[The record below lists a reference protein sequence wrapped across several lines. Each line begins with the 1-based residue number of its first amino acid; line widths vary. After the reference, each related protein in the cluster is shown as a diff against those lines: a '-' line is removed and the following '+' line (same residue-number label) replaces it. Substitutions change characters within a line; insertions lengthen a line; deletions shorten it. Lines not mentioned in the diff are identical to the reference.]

1 MRKLRVLVV
10 DDSVVIRRMV
20 REVVAAD
27 PELEVAGVAANGKIA
42 LAMVDQCTPDVV
54 TLDIEMPEM
63 DGLTALK
70 EIRRTHPAV
79 RIIMFS
85 TLTERAALATLDA
98 LALGADDYVTK
109 PSQVNNVSEGS
120 QRIREQLIPKVKA
133 LCGRRAIP
141 PLPAARIPA
150 PALSRPTERDSRPDV
165 VAIGT
170 STGGPNALAEIL
182 PRIPGDFPLPI
193 LIVQHMP
200 PVFTAFLAER
210 LSASSRIP
218 VKEASPRTEIGPGQ
232 VWIAP
237 GDFHLTVL
245 REGAQV
251 RLATIQ
257 IPPENSCR
265 PSVDVL
271 FRSVAEVYG
280 ARSLAVVLTGM
291 GQDGLRGCERIR
303 EAGGQIVVQ
312 DEASSVVWGMP
323 GAVANAGIADHVLPL
338 AEIADEIIRRA
349 DANRSPDPGAAAR
362 VPGQVV

>member
-1 MRKLRVLVV
+1 MRKLRVLIV
-10 DDSVVIRRMV
+10 DDSAVIRRMV
-20 REVVAAD
+20 RELVAAD

-42 LAMVDQCTPDVV
+42 LAMVDQCTPDAV

-70 EIRRTHPAV
+70 EMRATRPGL

-85 TLTERAALATLDA
+85 TLTERAAMATLDA

-109 PSQVNNVSEGS
+109 PTRVNNLAEGS
-120 QRIREQLIPKVKA
+120 LRIREQLIPKIKA
-133 LCGRRAIP
+133 LCGRRS
-141 PLPAARIPA
+141 LPIASSACVSAPVAALPSKRSCP
-150 PALSRPTERDSRPDV
+150 PDV

-182 PRIPGDFPLPI
+182 ARIPGDFSLPI

-200 PVFTAFLAER
+200 PVFTRFLAER

-218 VKEASPRTEIGPGQ
+218 VKEALPRAEVRRGQ

-237 GDFHLTVL
+237 GDFHLIVL
-245 REGAQV
+245 RDGAQV

-291 GQDGLRGCERIR
+291 GQDGLRGCERIH

-323 GAVANAGIADHVLPL
+323 GAVASAGIADCVLPL
-338 AEIADEIIRRA
+338 AEIAGEIVRK
-349 DANRSPDPGAAAR
+349 AASNPTMMAASAAQ
-362 VPGQVV
+362 GQVV